1 MQELRVGADRA
12 HSQGRALEQRN
23 LSEAESPEACRNPAG
38 LHIQGSTRQVWRGPE
53 SLPFRLPQV
62 SGCCW
67 LTPRRTLET
76 SGGLLSSFPTVGEE
90 MTPILSEPQ
99 RKGWFLGYKGV
110 KHKKPPANI
119 CEVQRRGGRM

>member
-1 MQELRVGADRA
+1 MRERDTKQMQELRVGADRA

-90 MTPILSEPQ
+90 MTRFCLNL
-99 RKGWFLGYKGV
+99 KGKDGSWIIK
-110 KHKKPPANI
+110 
-119 CEVQRRGGRM
+119 E